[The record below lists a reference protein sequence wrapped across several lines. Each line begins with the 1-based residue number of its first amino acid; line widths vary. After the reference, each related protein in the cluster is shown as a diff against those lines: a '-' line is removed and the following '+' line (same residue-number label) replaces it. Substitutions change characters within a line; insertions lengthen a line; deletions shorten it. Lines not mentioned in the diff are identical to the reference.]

1 MLSTRPAGNGTVRA
15 VTLSPRDRLI
25 FALDVDELETARS
38 LIRSLAPSVATF
50 KIGPVLFTR
59 HGPEVVA
66 LVRDHGG
73 AVFLDLKFHDIP
85 ETVAG
90 ATREA
95 TRLGVRMLT
104 VHALGG
110 HTMIGRAA
118 AELSRLTVVPG
129 VPRPMVL
136 AVTVLTSHSEADVA
150 ALGLPGPIPAT
161 GLRLAQL
168 ALGAGAHG
176 LVASAHELAHLR
188 SALPPGT
195 VYVCPGIRGPD
206 DAHGDQTRVMGPREA
221 IAAGATYLVVGR
233 PIRDA
238 TDPAGAA
245 QRILEAIAEGAAR

>member
-1 MLSTRPAGNGTVRA
+1 M
-15 VTLSPRDRLI
+15 TLSPRERLI
-25 FALDVDELETARS
+25 FALDVDELDSARA
-38 LIRSLAPSVATF
+38 LIRALAPSVATF

-59 HGPEVVA
+59 HGPAVVD
-66 LVRDHGG
+66 LVRDHG
-73 AVFLDLKFHDIP
+73 ASVFLDLKFHDIP

-110 HTMIGRAA
+110 RTMIARAA

-136 AVTVLTSHSEADVA
+136 AVTILTSHSESDVA
-150 ALGLPGPIPAT
+150 SLGLEGPIPT
-161 GLRLAQL
+161 HGLRLAEL
-168 ALGAGAHG
+168 ALAGGAHG

-188 SALPPGT
+188 PALPPGT
-195 VYVCPGIRGPD
+195 VFVCPGIRGPG
-206 DAHGDQTRVMGPREA
+206 DARGDQTRVMGPREA

-238 TDPAGAA
+238 ADPAAAA
-245 QRILEAIAEGAAR
+245 QRFLSEITEGSAT

>member
-1 MLSTRPAGNGTVRA
+1 M
-15 VTLSPRDRLI
+15 TLSPRERLI
-25 FALDVDELETARS
+25 FALDVDELDAARA
-38 LIRSLAPSVATF
+38 LIRALAPSVATF

-59 HGPEVVA
+59 HGPAVVD
-66 LVRDHGG
+66 LVHDQGG
-73 AVFLDLKFHDIP
+73 QVFLDLKFHDIP

-110 HTMIGRAA
+110 RTMIARAA
-118 AELSRLTVVPG
+118 AELSRLTIVPG

-150 ALGLPGPIPAT
+150 ALGLEGPIPT
-161 GLRLAQL
+161 HGLRLAQL
-168 ALGAGAHG
+168 ALSAGAHG

-195 VYVCPGIRGPD
+195 VFVCPGIRGPD
-206 DAHGDQTRVMGPREA
+206 DARGDQTRVMGPREA
-221 IAAGATYLVVGR
+221 IEAGATYLVVGR

-238 TDPAGAA
+238 ADPAAAA
-245 QRILEAIAEGAAR
+245 QRFLSEIAGGSGS